1 MTEEISMDEVGK
13 GQGEQPAEG
22 SEAVGVEAARGT
34 EVTGRLPRWEGKARA
49 KVNLVLRIL
58 AREEDGFHQIETEF
72 QTLDLADDISI
83 ELSPSEGVSL
93 EVEGVPAGDLG
104 EAEDNLAV
112 RAARSWLEAYADLR
126 EPHAAMPFPGI
137 RIRLHKAIPHGAGLG
152 GGSSDAGAVL
162 RGLDELHGNPLGR
175 GRLVELGSALGSD
188 VPFFVLDEPR
198 ALGWGRGDRLLPLSA
213 LPARPVL
220 VALPPFRISTPRA
233 YRTLAGQREREGLG
247 WAGGRL
253 LEPEELNGWSRV
265 MERSSNDFE
274 AALERLHPELLGIRQ
289 TLDAFGA
296 RPARLSGSGS
306 AVFGVFESES
316 DMEEARRELRA
327 VLPEA
332 RVIPT
337 RTAAG

>member
-1 MTEEISMDEVGK
+1 MDAEVE
-13 GQGEQPAEG
+13 GQGEARGG
-22 SEAVGVEAARGT
+22 SESDH
-34 EVTGRLPRWEGKARA
+34 LPRWEGKARA

-72 QTLDLADDISI
+72 QTLDLADDVSI
-83 ELSPSEGVSL
+83 QLSPSEGVSL
-93 EVEGVPAGDLG
+93 EVTGVPPGDLG

-112 RAARSWLEAYADLR
+112 RAARSWLEVHADVMGSQGTT
-126 EPHAAMPFPGI
+126 EFPGV

-152 GGSSDAGAVL
+152 GGSSNAAAVL
-162 RGLDELHGNPLGR
+162 RGLDELFGNPLGR
-175 GRLVELGSALGSD
+175 GRLVEIGSTLGSD
-188 VPFFVLDEPR
+188 VPFFVLDESR
-198 ALGWGRGDRLLPLSA
+198 ALGWGRGDRLLPLSP
-213 LPARPVL
+213 LPSRPVL

-253 LEPEELNGWSRV
+253 LEPEELNGWSQV
-265 MERSSNDFE
+265 MDRSGNDFE

-289 TLDAFGA
+289 TLDTFGA

-316 DMEEARRELRA
+316 DLDRAWRELRA